1 MGLLYC
7 KIRGLQPQSA
17 IVNGLFK
24 NSLTDYSRFS
34 PLANGKKY
42 GILCRK
48 TLTKGDSPLEM
59 TDQILDE
66 TRLTEPAPDPQDPKT
81 DILPRSRR
89 PRAEWIL
96 GLIALLCALIVGLTV
111 VVCLPYMKQES
122 AVSAPQPTAAK
133 EITLPT
139 RPPEEKDED
148 PQSLRDA
155 GDAGEE
161 LPSIEPIIEPEKNPY
176 GRLDFQYDKNNY
188 LYCLRQPSYP
198 GVDVSA
204 FQRDIDWQKVKDS
217 GIRFAML
224 RLGYRGYESGKLVE
238 DEYIQKNL
246 KATQEVGMPIGA
258 YFFSQALT
266 IKEVDEEIAFM
277 LKVLGD
283 YELHMPI
290 VLDWEI
296 PTADART
303 ARMDARTLTAL
314 QEYFCDT
321 MTEKGFTPMVYFNW
335 HQSNTLLYLNELE
348 DYPFWLALYGNRM
361 TYPYHVE
368 MWQYTDSGKVPGIQG
383 GVDLNLYMPKQ

>member
-1 MGLLYC
+1 LEITDTIPEEDLSQELLSDL
-7 KIRGLQPQSA
+7 IDEDDTPSFAPTRRLRPEAVMA
-17 IVNGLFK
+17 I
-24 NSLTDYSRFS
+24 
-34 PLANGKKY
+34 
-42 GILCRK
+42 
-48 TLTKGDSPLEM
+48 
-59 TDQILDE
+59 
-66 TRLTEPAPDPQDPKT
+66 
-81 DILPRSRR
+81 
-89 PRAEWIL
+89 
-96 GLIALLCALIVGLTV
+96 IAVLCAVILALTV
-111 VVCLPYMKQES
+111 VLCLPHLKADQL
-122 AVSAPQPTAAK
+122 PAA
-133 EITLPT
+133 TLPVQEDILSDAQEDPLLAL
-139 RPPEEKDED
+139 RQQIAQAPEET
-148 PQSLRDA
+148 
-155 GDAGEE
+155 
-161 LPSIEPIIEPEKNPY
+161 LPSIEPIEEPEKNPY
-176 GRLDFQYDKNNY
+176 GRMDFQYDRNNY
-188 LYCLRQPSYP
+188 LYCLRQDSYP

-204 FQRDIDWQKVKDS
+204 FQGDIDWQQVKDS

-238 DEYIQKNL
+238 DEYIQQNL

-296 PTADART
+296 PAADART

-314 QEYFCDT
+314 QEYFCET

-335 HQSNTLLYLNELE
+335 HHSNTLLYLNELE